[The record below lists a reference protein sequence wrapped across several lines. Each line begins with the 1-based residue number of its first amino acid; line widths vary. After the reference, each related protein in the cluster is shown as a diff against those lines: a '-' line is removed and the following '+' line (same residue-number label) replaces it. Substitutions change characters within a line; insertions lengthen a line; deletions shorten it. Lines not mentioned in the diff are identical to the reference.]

1 MTGLRA
7 TGKKQSLLDTRGGS
21 ALGMQMIIR
30 DIPNPLTTLVKV
42 LRAKLR
48 DQDCLARHPSFQASV
63 PE

>member
-1 MTGLRA
+1 
-7 TGKKQSLLDTRGGS
+7 
-21 ALGMQMIIR
+21 MQMIIR